1 MCHLNLIKSLDL
13 TTGVKKIQETENYV
27 ITTETV
33 SKTQT
38 GGTNA
43 MTWFLQYTPQKEI
56 CKKKIKE
63 TEKEP
68 VGLNISALC
77 RVDLSKS

>member
-1 MCHLNLIKSLDL
+1 MCHLNLIKPLDL
-13 TTGVKKIQETENYV
+13 TTGVKKIQGTENYV
-27 ITTETV
+27 ITTETI

-43 MTWFLQYTPQKEI
+43 MTWFLQHTPKRNLQEK
-56 CKKKIKE
+56 KE

-68 VGLNISALC
+68 VGLNTSALC
-77 RVDLSKS
+77 RVDLSMS